1 MVQFG
6 DFTIDEIKKDGF
18 AASDEVMICSVVK
31 FPEGGG
37 SIAWHSSNGKPNESV
52 GSSNSFKAWLA
63 LAAKI
68 AAQSDLN
75 NVQREIVLNALNS
88 AKTRTEKL

>member
-1 MVQFG
+1 
-6 DFTIDEIKKDGF
+6 
-18 AASDEVMICSVVK
+18 
-31 FPEGGG
+31 
-37 SIAWHSSNGKPNESV
+37 
-52 GSSNSFKAWLA
+52 